1 MPFHLA
7 EQSNFALFGR
17 QSVSGSVSRHI
28 FEPPDL
34 EIAEVSKFAKLL
46 LGNCEKLSK
55 SKTSCRIKK
64 TLTLSA
70 RCERKRG
77 VIKIYQINA
86 W

>member
-28 FEPPDL
+28 FEPPDR
-34 EIAEVSKFAKLL
+34 EIAEVSEFAKLL

-55 SKTSCRIKK
+55 SRTCCRIKK
-64 TLTLSA
+64 NSNFKGCLPF
-70 RCERKRG
+70 KK
-77 VIKIYQINA
+77 VQFF
-86 W
+86 